1 MYLLNKIVWIFLNP
15 MTLTILGAAVG
26 ASMLAWCGGKR
37 MRRLGGVLAA
47 ISLAALW
54 FISSR
59 GGVLLLG
66 VPLERPYL
74 AAQDVALLPAAD
86 AIVVLG
92 GGIGKTNG
100 MTYPDM
106 FEGADRVWHAARAWK
121 AGKAPVV
128 VVSGANDLAAAVP
141 LLLDLGVPREAI
153 AVDNESRNT
162 YENSR
167 FTEKL
172 LIDRAKSDG
181 KQSARPPS
189 VLLVTSAWHMPRSL
203 GNFSKTSL
211 SVVPAPCDF
220 SASNVWL
227 SGGHWWD
234 WIVPSADATARS
246 CYLFKEWLGRLARR

>member
-1 MYLLNKIVWIFLNP
+1 MYWLNKIVWFLLNP

-26 ASMLAWCGGKR
+26 MSLFACRG
-37 MRRLGGVLAA
+37 RRARLLGGILAA
-47 ISLAALW
+47 VSLAALW

-66 VPLERPYL
+66 LPLERPYL
-74 AAQDVALLPAAD
+74 ASQDVASLPAAD

-92 GGIGKTNG
+92 GGICKTER

-128 VVSGANDLAAAVP
+128 VVSGANDLVATVP

-153 AVDNESRNT
+153 VVDNESRNT

-167 FTEKL
+167 FTERL
-172 LIDRAKSDG
+172 LLSRAKNAEG
-181 KQSARPPS
+181 RGAPPS
-189 VLLVTSAWHMPRSL
+189 VLLVTSAWHMTRAL
-203 GNFSKTSL
+203 GNFSRTSL
-211 SVVPAPCDF
+211 TVVPAPCDF
-220 SASNVWL
+220 SVCNVWL
-227 SGGHWWD
+227 GGSRWWD
-234 WIVPSADATARS
+234 WVVPSADATARPS
-246 CYLFKEWLGRLARR
+246 YLFREWLGRLARR